1 MSDPLPDKKITWAE
15 LYPEL
20 SPEQLEE
27 ARYYLTQYLE
37 LVRRIYER
45 THGLTDSIP
54 PPTMPMP

>member
-1 MSDPLPDKKITWAE
+1 MSDDLPTKDITWAE
-15 LYPEL
+15 IYPDL

-37 LVRRIYER
+37 LVGRIYQR
-45 THGLTDSIP
+45 TRHLTDSTP